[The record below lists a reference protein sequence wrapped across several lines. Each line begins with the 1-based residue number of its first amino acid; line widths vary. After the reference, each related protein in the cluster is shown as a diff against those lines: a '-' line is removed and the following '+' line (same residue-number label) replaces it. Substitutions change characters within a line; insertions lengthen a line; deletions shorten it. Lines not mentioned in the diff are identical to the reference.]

1 MTPSQKI
8 KKILEIFGMKASVAA
23 KAMGVTENTFGK
35 KSSEKESASNHS
47 FNEKNFLDLKKYIV
61 EQSKKLENET

>member
-47 FNEKNFLDLKKYIV
+47 FNEKNYNDLRDYVKK
-61 EQSKKLENET
+61 EAEKL